1 MTTRKKL
8 EGNGLWESSRMMLP
22 EHKETIIRRQL
33 EEGRKDR
40 PTLDPQEMELIE
52 KVLAESFH
60 EYRTVTVR
68 MFVEYEE
75 RELTGIVVLIH
86 TFRREIKLSISEDDW
101 HWIKVDDIT
110 SVSIF

>member
-33 EEGRKDR
+33 EEGRKGR

-52 KVLAESFH
+52 QALAQSFYEH
-60 EYRTVTVR
+60 RAVTVR
-68 MFVEYEE
+68 LFDEYEDVE
-75 RELTGIVVLIH
+75 MTGIVVLIH
-86 TFRREIKLSISEDDW
+86 TFRREIKLSITEGDW
-101 HWIKVDDIT
+101 HWIKIDEI
-110 SVSIF
+110 VSAN